1 MKTFPEQSPWEIGAA
16 KAPVEF
22 EPENVAG
29 MARSKSDKS
38 KIHSKMKEAI
48 KAMEAGGL
56 PWHVAE

>member
-29 MARSKSDKS
+29 MARSMPHTALNPLS
-38 KIHSKMKEAI
+38 
-48 KAMEAGGL
+48 
-56 PWHVAE
+56 